1 MSCPFRR
8 SSTAL
13 QNDGGGGGGG
23 SGGAALKRS
32 FTSRQNSIQM
42 GPNDEQEEEDKNTL
56 NLKHLNEAI
65 LILTSPPVSVT
76 RILILLFIGRR
87 WGKIKQFDDIT
98 K

>member
-8 SSTAL
+8 SSTTL
-13 QNDGGGGGGG
+13 QNGGGV
-23 SGGAALKRS
+23 SPGGAALKRS

-65 LILTSPPVSVT
+65 LILTSPPVSVDTAGIWGT
-76 RILILLFIGRR
+76 RY
-87 WGKIKQFDDIT
+87 QFHAYT
-98 K
+98 RK